1 MQVESSTLIQAIGWV
16 GSLIVGAAY
25 IRGAYEK
32 ALQAMAAATNNLELK
47 LVKELSALR
56 TDIQLL
62 QQSHQTA
69 ISTIGE
75 RMTRVEEQQR
85 IAHDEMERQRDRTTR
100 LSKDVSHIQGTLNLP
115 VRHPQVDSSDPRV

>member
-1 MQVESSTLIQAIGWV
+1 MQLEASSIFQLVGWV
-16 GSLIVGAAY
+16 GTLVAGSFY

-32 ALQAMAAATNNLELK
+32 ALQAMTTANNKLELN
-47 LVKELSALR
+47 LVKEVSSLR

-69 ISTIGE
+69 IGTIGE

-85 IAHDEMERQRDRTTR
+85 LGHSELERQRDRTTR
-100 LSKDVSHIQGTLNLP
+100 LSKDVAHLQGTLNIP
-115 VRHPQVDSSDPRV
+115 VARNSMDNTDSGV

>member
-1 MQVESSTLIQAIGWV
+1 MNVDGGTALQVVGWI
-16 GSLIVGAAY
+16 GSLVVGAFY

-32 ALQAMAAATNNLELK
+32 ALQAMATATNNLELK

-69 ISTIGE
+69 ISNIGD

-85 IAHDEMERQRDRTTR
+85 TCHEEIERQRDRTTR
-100 LSKDVSHIQGTLNLP
+100 LSKDVSHLQGALNLP
-115 VRHPQVDSSDPRV
+115 VQHPRVDSNDPRV